1 MTLAVSFRLAVACA
15 AALMLSGCLALGVA
29 GAAVGVVGAAAGA
42 TVKGAGAVARAVIPG
57 GKDDNDD
64 RR

>member
-1 MTLAVSFRLAVACA
+1 MKIRRTLGLATAAV

-29 GAAVGVVGAAAGA
+29 GAAVGVAGAAVGAAAKS
-42 TVKGAGAVARAVIPG
+42 VGAVAGAIIPG
-57 GKDDNDD
+57 GKDKD